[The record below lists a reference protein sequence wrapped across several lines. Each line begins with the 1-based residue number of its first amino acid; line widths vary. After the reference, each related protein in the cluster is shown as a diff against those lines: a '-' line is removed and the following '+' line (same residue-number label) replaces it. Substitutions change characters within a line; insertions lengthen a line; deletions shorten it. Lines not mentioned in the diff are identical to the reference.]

1 LYREAGIAR
10 QSLSSFDGA
19 DRPGADRLAVEE
31 AAEVVG
37 QVAGA
42 GVAAGG
48 DLWRHLRQIVS
59 RSVDPVS

>member
-1 LYREAGIAR
+1 MYREAGIAR
-10 QSLSSFDGA
+10 QSLSFDGP

-48 DLWRHLRQIVS
+48 DLWRHLTQIVS
-59 RSVDPVS
+59 RSVYPVS